1 MRIKNLNLVNTV
13 TAYLFPI
20 NREKTNHSKNNALLS
35 LELSESSH
43 SEQRW
48 RLLQYFC
55 IYRLLIGCTLIL
67 IAWNFNQASFSVYRY
82 MPFIYTVAGY
92 ILFSC
97 LCIALT
103 RFRFSTLDWQLF
115 FQICGDIL
123 FFAFMLY
130 TSGGIQSGLG
140 GLALIS
146 LAVAGL
152 IGRGRMALFFSS
164 IATISLL
171 LQEVYASITIT
182 SYSEQY
188 TQAGLLSMAYFAVAW
203 LAQQL
208 AKTTIQSE
216 KLAKERGV
224 DLANMSQVNQLII
237 QELTEAILVV
247 DEDGNIRQSNALAQ
261 TMLNIDL
268 SDHQA
273 NFLKVSELPSEL
285 VHLISNWQKKWNV
298 EHTEVLR
305 ITCTNT
311 LTHVRWVPIQSTT
324 RNGAVIFL
332 EDMSRL
338 EAQLQQ
344 LKLAALGR
352 LTANIAHEIRN
363 PLSAINHATE
373 LLQENNN
380 VSSSDTR
387 LMHIISDNTRR
398 LNKIVQ
404 DILQLNRKPISNP
417 IVINGYLFIENF
429 LDEFC
434 LGNRI
439 NRNIFSLNG
448 IKNHKIT
455 FDSDHLNQI
464 LWNLC
469 SNALRYCTQQ
479 ENSIRINL
487 SIDTQKNNTILDII
501 DDGAGLDVQ
510 KGNKFLSLFTLPHP
524 KAPVLGYLLY
534 ENYAKQIMR
543 LLNSLKILAGL
554 TLELS
559 ATLFNNFYE

>member
-224 DLANMSQVNQLII
+224 DLANMSQVNQLY
-237 QELTEAILVV
+237 
-247 DEDGNIRQSNALAQ
+247 
-261 TMLNIDL
+261 
-268 SDHQA
+268 
-273 NFLKVSELPSEL
+273 
-285 VHLISNWQKKWNV
+285 
-298 EHTEVLR
+298 
-305 ITCTNT
+305 
-311 LTHVRWVPIQSTT
+311 
-324 RNGAVIFL
+324 RN
-332 EDMSRL
+332 
-338 EAQLQQ
+338 
-344 LKLAALGR
+344 
-352 LTANIAHEIRN
+352 
-363 PLSAINHATE
+363 
-373 LLQENNN
+373 
-380 VSSSDTR
+380 
-387 LMHIISDNTRR
+387 
-398 LNKIVQ
+398 
-404 DILQLNRKPISNP
+404 
-417 IVINGYLFIENF
+417 
-429 LDEFC
+429 
-434 LGNRI
+434 
-439 NRNIFSLNG
+439 
-448 IKNHKIT
+448 
-455 FDSDHLNQI
+455 
-464 LWNLC
+464 
-469 SNALRYCTQQ
+469 
-479 ENSIRINL
+479 
-487 SIDTQKNNTILDII
+487 
-501 DDGAGLDVQ
+501 
-510 KGNKFLSLFTLPHP
+510 
-524 KAPVLGYLLY
+524 
-534 ENYAKQIMR
+534 
-543 LLNSLKILAGL
+543 
-554 TLELS
+554 
-559 ATLFNNFYE
+559 

>member
-1 MRIKNLNLVNTV
+1 MSIKKLNLVNTV

-20 NREKTNHSKNNALLS
+20 SGEKPNHSKNNALLS

-55 IYRLLIGCTLIL
+55 IYRLLIGCALIL
-67 IAWNFNQASFSVYRY
+67 VAWNFNQTGFGVYRY
-82 MPFIYTVAGY
+82 MPFIHTVAGY
-92 ILFSC
+92 VLFSC
-97 LCIALT
+97 LCIGLT

-182 SYSEQY
+182 SYSAQY

-208 AKTTIQSE
+208 AKTTLQSE

-237 QELTEAILVV
+237 QELTEGILVV
-247 DEDGNIRQSNALAQ
+247 DEDENIRQSNALAE

-268 SDHQA
+268 SSHRA
-273 NFLKVSELPSEL
+273 NFLKISELPPEL

-298 EHTEVLR
+298 GHTEVLR
-305 ITCTNT
+305 ISCTNT

-324 RNGAVIFL
+324 HNGAVIFL

-373 LLQENNN
+373 LLQENDN
-380 VSSSDTR
+380 VTSSDTR

-404 DILQLNRKPISNP
+404 DILQLNRKPTSNP

-434 LGNRI
+434 LGKRI
-439 NRNIFSLNG
+439 NRNIFSFNG
-448 IKNHKIT
+448 IRNHQIT

-487 SIDTQKNNTILDII
+487 SIDAQKNNTILDII

-510 KGNKFLSLFTLPHP
+510 KR
-524 KAPVLGYLLY
+524 
-534 ENYAKQIMR
+534 KQIFEPFYTTSSKGTGLGLFIVR
-543 LLNSLKILAGL
+543 ELCEANHSVIEFIENSGGAHFRIKCNTIL
-554 TLELS
+554 
-559 ATLFNNFYE
+559 

>member
-501 DDGAGLDVQ
+501 DDGAGLMFK

>member
-1 MRIKNLNLVNTV
+1 
-13 TAYLFPI
+13 
-20 NREKTNHSKNNALLS
+20 
-35 LELSESSH
+35 
-43 SEQRW
+43 
-48 RLLQYFC
+48 
-55 IYRLLIGCTLIL
+55 
-67 IAWNFNQASFSVYRY
+67 
-82 MPFIYTVAGY
+82 
-92 ILFSC
+92 
-97 LCIALT
+97 
-103 RFRFSTLDWQLF
+103 
-115 FQICGDIL
+115 
-123 FFAFMLY
+123 
-130 TSGGIQSGLG
+130 
-140 GLALIS
+140 
-146 LAVAGL
+146 
-152 IGRGRMALFFSS
+152 
-164 IATISLL
+164 
-171 LQEVYASITIT
+171 
-182 SYSEQY
+182 
-188 TQAGLLSMAYFAVAW
+188 MAYFAVAW

-501 DDGAGLDVQ
+501 DDGASWMFK

>member
-1 MRIKNLNLVNTV
+1 
-13 TAYLFPI
+13 
-20 NREKTNHSKNNALLS
+20 
-35 LELSESSH
+35 
-43 SEQRW
+43 
-48 RLLQYFC
+48 
-55 IYRLLIGCTLIL
+55 
-67 IAWNFNQASFSVYRY
+67 
-82 MPFIYTVAGY
+82 
-92 ILFSC
+92 
-97 LCIALT
+97 
-103 RFRFSTLDWQLF
+103 
-115 FQICGDIL
+115 
-123 FFAFMLY
+123 MLY

-501 DDGAGLDVQ
+501 DDGASWMF
-510 KGNKFLSLFTLPHP
+510 KKR
-524 KAPVLGYLLY
+524 
-534 ENYAKQIMR
+534 KQIFEPFYTTSSKGTGLGLFIVR
-543 LLNSLKILAGL
+543 ELCETNHAFIEFIENSGGAHFRIKCNTIQ
-554 TLELS
+554 
-559 ATLFNNFYE
+559 